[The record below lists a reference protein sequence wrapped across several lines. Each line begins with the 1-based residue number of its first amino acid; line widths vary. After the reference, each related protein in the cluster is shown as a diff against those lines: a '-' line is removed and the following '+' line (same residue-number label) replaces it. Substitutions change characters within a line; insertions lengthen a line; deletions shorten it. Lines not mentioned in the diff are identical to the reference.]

1 LRKLW
6 STVMRG
12 RVTHGKRPAYSSVLD
27 LGTEQVKALVLE
39 LQEGECIVVGVGRA
53 FCEQHDTRAHG
64 AVVDLPA
71 LARSCDRALREAE
84 DMTERYSGRQVVPDW
99 AVVGLPNHVTTAQ
112 TLSVTNQRSNPQKR
126 VSDRELT
133 DVLKRAQRLA
143 LRQLARRIRHIQR
156 AEQEEVELLETS
168 VADIQIDGRRVTTPL
183 GFRGQRLT
191 VSVSNVVVSSS
202 YLRAIEAMTEEL
214 GLELLATASGWQ
226 ALASILSEKEGICID
241 VGGMA
246 SDIVVV
252 RNGKAWATASIPA
265 GGRHFTKH
273 LAETL
278 GLPWREAETLKL
290 AYSRGRV
297 QMPGEDDVRAA
308 MSRVLDA
315 WVGAVEATLK
325 RLCGPASLPH
335 RFYLCGGGSS
345 LPGIV
350 DTLRSHPWMERLD
363 FSRHPEVQLMQP
375 WEIATVLDRTGQLAD
390 RRHIS
395 PMAVASYVMSGD
407 SKADPLGR
415 VLWAVKRPSIFA
427 GRGGNA

>member
-1 LRKLW
+1 MRNLW
-6 STVMRG
+6 STVVHG
-12 RVTHGKRPAYSSVLD
+12 RVTDGERPAYSSVLD

-39 LQEGECIVVGVGRA
+39 LHEGECIVVGVGRA
-53 FCEQHDTRAHG
+53 LCEQHDSRAHG
-64 AVVDLPA
+64 AVADLPT

-84 DMTERYSGRQVVPDW
+84 DMTERHCDTQVVPDW

-112 TLSVTNQRSNPQKR
+112 TLSVTNQRSNPEKR
-126 VSDRELT
+126 VSDGELT
-133 DVLKRAQRLA
+133 ELLKRAQRLA
-143 LRQLARRIRHIQR
+143 LRQLGRRIRHIQR
-156 AEQEEVELLETS
+156 AQQEEVELLETS

-183 GFRGQRLT
+183 GFRGRRLT
-191 VSVSNVVVSSS
+191 ISVSNVVVSSS

-214 GLELLATASGWQ
+214 GLELMATASGWQ

-241 VGGMA
+241 IGGMA
-246 SDIVVV
+246 SDVVVV
-252 RNGKAWATASIPA
+252 RNGKAWETASIPL
-265 GGRHFTKH
+265 GGRHFTRH
-273 LAETL
+273 LAQTL
-278 GLPWREAETLKL
+278 GLSWRDAESLKL

-297 QMPGEDDVRAA
+297 QMPAEDDVRAA

-315 WVGAVEATLK
+315 WVGEVEGTLR

-335 RFYLCGGGSS
+335 RFCLCGGGSS

-350 DTLRSHPWMERLD
+350 NTLRSYPWMERLD

-375 WEIATVLDRTGQLAD
+375 WEIATVLDRTGRLAD
-390 RRHIS
+390 QQDIS

-407 SKADPLGR
+407 SKTDPLGR
-415 VLWAVKRPSIFA
+415 VLWAVKRPPIFT